1 LYVQTEAR
9 KRGTVARQRA
19 PDVFENFVGVEKAS
33 AVEQVETFA
42 EVSEAEVSE
51 AGWRGHRGLASTD
64 RVACPTI
71 CMISID

>member
-1 LYVQTEAR
+1 MPAR
-9 KRGTVARQRA
+9 GALARQGA

-42 EVSEAEVSE
+42 ELSEAEVSE

>member
-1 LYVQTEAR
+1 MPA
-9 KRGTVARQRA
+9 RGTVARQGA

-33 AVEQVETFA
+33 AVEQVETF
-42 EVSEAEVSE
+42 AEVSE